1 MFTFPYRSERNASG
15 NAKLLLQKEKRPDT
29 WNDHTGIY
37 EIGTFP
43 DKAKW
48 QNGTDK
54 DHHEVSE
61 LIVKKAL
68 IAGQVTISL
77 LSHVRPAD
85 QCGHGKGSKT
95 QGQEGISAKWQIRK
109 GNINKTSFVCA
120 SKGIRM
126 QNHIGYN
133 DEAA

>member
-1 MFTFPYRSERNASG
+1 MFTFPYRSERNGSG

-29 WNDHTGIY
+29 WNDHKGIH

-54 DHHEVSE
+54 DHREVSE

-68 IAGQVTISL
+68 IAGN
-77 LSHVRPAD
+77 HKPAVP
-85 QCGHGKGSKT
+85 C
-95 QGQEGISAKWQIRK
+95 
-109 GNINKTSFVCA
+109 KTSRSVWSRQRQQDTGTGRYFRQTA
-120 SKGIRM
+120 DKKRQHQQDFLRLRKQGNPDAESYWL
-126 QNHIGYN
+126 Q
-133 DEAA
+133 